1 MNRSNIKGDQ
11 KEIVL
16 VVPISHTHYLVPP
29 TGLGYL
35 ATALRQSDFTNI
47 TILDCVKERLS
58 FNGLSERFKKLKPK
72 IVGFQI
78 FS

>member
-1 MNRSNIKGDQ
+1 MNLSNA
-11 KEIVL
+11 KEDTEKIVL

-47 TILDCVKERLS
+47 TILDCVR
-58 FNGLSERFKKLKPK
+58 
-72 IVGFQI
+72 
-78 FS
+78 